1 METYPML
8 AVLDELGLW
17 YLSLYD
23 GSFDLKPR
31 GQQGVERT
39 RSNSRN
45 DKVCSLR
52 DALEGQSTGKLTN
65 WQGGNEMYLV

>member
-1 METYPML
+1 ML

-23 GSFDLKPR
+23 GSF
-31 GQQGVERT
+31 E
-39 RSNSRN
+39 
-45 DKVCSLR
+45 
-52 DALEGQSTGKLTN
+52 N